1 MNRNRFTLYSAII
14 ALGFLWTGSSYIS
27 QMYRLQSFFPPAQV
41 DIIALRWNY
50 LAQAGG
56 ISIYAL
62 FLWRKPRAISKRSAF
77 IWIMLFDAAFMVL
90 TLTAANQG
98 IVLWAGLVMNVLHGS
113 VAGAYLTMLGGHV
126 PQDKR
131 GRAFGFAYA
140 AGSLGTYLLSL
151 IADGQLIRSNYAPVA
166 YFLLVGANILA
177 VQLAEDLPV
186 ERQGKDALR
195 DSTRNEM
202 CLLFP
207 ALVLMAILNSVGS
220 HYQFQAVVDQNV
232 SLELSR
238 AFYAVS
244 LIAAGIAADSNR
256 KLGVFLC
263 FVSLAFPFAQV
274 VLRGQPSLLSFAWGL
289 SYFIK
294 GFYAVYRA
302 ICFVDLAGQRWCL
315 LPLAGLGLCAGRIG
329 EALSTLFPERLL
341 GDQLYGTILVLALF
355 VPLTF
360 LFFLFFQRT
369 HEEDVSKPH
378 DTEVL
383 FQRFEEQYALTKR
396 ESEVLRQIITGLST
410 SEISAALY
418 ISESTVKFHVK
429 NILKKT
435 GCANRTEITSLF
447 RQTMLLNR

>member
-1 MNRNRFTLYSAII
+1 MNRNRFALYSAIV

-27 QMYRLQSFFPPAQV
+27 QMYRLQLFYPPGQV
-41 DIIALRWNY
+41 DVIALRWNY

-56 ISIYAL
+56 LAIYSL
-62 FLWRKPRAISKRSAF
+62 FLWRKPKLISARSAF
-77 IWIMLFDAAFMVL
+77 ICTMLFDAALMVI
-90 TLTAANQG
+90 TLTAAHQG
-98 IVLWAGLVMNVLHGS
+98 TVLWAGLVMNLLHGF

-166 YFLLVGANILA
+166 YFLLIGANILA

-186 ERQGKDALR
+186 ERQEKEALR
-195 DSTRNEM
+195 DSTRGEVF
-202 CLLFP
+202 LLFP
-207 ALVLMAILNSVGS
+207 ALVLMAILSSVGS

-244 LIAAGIAADSNR
+244 LIAAGIAADRNR

-289 SYFIK
+289 GYFIK

-302 ICFVDLAGQRWCL
+302 ICFVDIAGQSSHL
-315 LPLAGLGLCAGRIG
+315 LPLAGLGLCAGRVG

-360 LFFLFFQRT
+360 LFFFFFQKP
-369 HEEDVSKPH
+369 HSLDLSKPQ
-378 DTEVL
+378 DTEAV

-396 ESEVLRQIITGLST
+396 EGEVLRQIIMGLST

-418 ISESTVKFHVK
+418 ISESTVKFHVR
-429 NILKKT
+429 NMLKKT
-435 GCANRTEITSLF
+435 GCTNRIEVMSLF
-447 RQTMLLNR
+447 RQTC

>member
-1 MNRNRFTLYSAII
+1 MNRKRFALYSAIV

-27 QMYRLQSFFPPAQV
+27 QMYRLQEFFPPGRV
-41 DIIALRWNY
+41 DVIVLRWNY

-56 ISIYAL
+56 IAIYAV
-62 FLWRKPRAISKRSAF
+62 FLWRKPAVTSRRSAF
-77 IWIMLFDAAFMVL
+77 IWIMLFDAALMVL
-90 TLTAANQG
+90 TLTSAHQVM
-98 IVLWAGLVMNVLHGS
+98 VLWAGLLMNLLHGS

-126 PQDKR
+126 PKNKR

-140 AGSLGTYLLSL
+140 AGSLGTYFLSL
-151 IADGQLIRSNYAPVA
+151 IADGQLIRSSYAPTA
-166 YFLLVGANILA
+166 YLLLIGANIFA
-177 VQLAEDLPV
+177 VQLAEDLPAEGQKGEV
-186 ERQGKDALR
+186 FGGSARR
-195 DSTRNEM
+195 RVF
-202 CLLFP
+202 LLLP
-207 ALVLMAILNSVGS
+207 ALVLMAILSSVGS

-244 LIAAGIAADSNR
+244 LIAAGIATDINR
-256 KLGVFLC
+256 KMGALLC
-263 FVSLAFPFAQV
+263 LASLAFPFVQV
-274 VLRGQPSLLSFAWGL
+274 ALLGQPSLVAFAWGL

-302 ICFVDLAGQRWCL
+302 VCSVDIAGQSQHL

-329 EALSTLFPERLL
+329 EALGTLFPETLL
-341 GDQLYGTILVLALF
+341 RNLLYSTILVLALF
-355 VPLTF
+355 VPITF
-360 LFFLFFQRT
+360 LFFFFFQET
-369 HEEDVSKPH
+369 HEQDLSKPQ

-396 ESEVLRQIITGLST
+396 ESEVLRQIIMGLSNG
-410 SEISAALY
+410 EISAALY

-435 GCANRTEITSLF
+435 GCVNRAEVISRF
-447 RQTMLLNR
+447 RQTGV